1 MGAWFRWLKDLWLGK
16 RQLGQTTERA
26 TAVLTAA
33 TVPIFTISGGRIK
46 VTQIIGEITTAIQ
59 VLATNVS
66 LSAIPT
72 VGTARALC
80 VPTNI
85 SGYAL
90 GDLLGIDG
98 INTSA
103 LLPPVS
109 SGVVEAQTMGVI
121 VQEGVINVISNS
133 APTGSI
139 KWTLKWVPIDEGAA
153 VAAA

>member
-1 MGAWFRWLKDLWLGK
+1 MGAWFRWIRDLWLGR

-26 TAVLTAA
+26 TAVLTSA
-33 TVPIFTISGGRIK
+33 TVPLFTISGGRIK
-46 VTQIIGEITTAIQ
+46 VTQIIGEITLGMQ

-66 LSAIPT
+66 LSATPT

-80 VPTNI
+80 IATNI
-85 SGYAL
+85 SGYAI

-103 LLPPVS
+103 LLPAAS

-121 VQEGVINVISNS
+121 VQEGVINVISDA

-139 KWTLKWVPIDEGAA
+139 KWTLKWIPIDNGAS
-153 VAAA
+153 VIAA